1 MLKGN
6 LYDITSLQVEEGKA
20 VALIHLRG
28 DCAIFVGHFPGR
40 PITPGVCLVQTA
52 KELAETLEGHAL
64 HLSEAKDIK
73 FASLVTPGGTPDIRY
88 EMVQGEKNAGSR
100 KWQVSVF
107 SEESLCCKMSLV
119 LGDQ

>member
-6 LYDITSLQVEEGKA
+6 LYDITYLRPEDGKA
-20 VALIHLRG
+20 VAGIHLRG
-28 DCAIFVGHFPGR
+28 DCAIFEGHFPGM
-40 PITPGVCLVQTA
+40 PVTPGVCLVQTA
-52 KELAETLEGHAL
+52 KELAEQIEGHRL

-73 FASLVTPGGTPDIRY
+73 FVSPVTPGRTPDIRY
-88 EMVQGEKNAGSR
+88 ELVQGEKNAGSR

-107 SEESLCCKMSLV
+107 SSDSLCCKMSLI